1 MNVEIAQKIL
11 NYFEIEE
18 KVISLEQNQTG
29 LINRTFEIKTLYNKF
44 IIQEINKHI
53 FSNYKLICIVF
64 IYSSNI
70 FHFNKLIFLEV

>member
-1 MNVEIAQKIL
+1 MRNCSKIL

-29 LINRTFEIKTLYNKF
+29 LINRTFEIETLDNRF

-53 FSNYKLICIVF
+53 FFLIINLVYKTS
-64 IYSSNI
+64 Y
-70 FHFNKLIFLEV
+70 